1 MNERL
6 RGLALFSSLC
16 LFLSVLELM
25 IPKPIPF
32 LRIGLANL
40 PILLSLT
47 LFSPPEVLLI
57 ILLKVFGQGLIGG
70 TLLSYVFLFS
80 AAGSFAGGLLMLG
93 LHRLMGNRLSLIG
106 IGVMGALASN
116 IVQLGIS
123 RILIFGESTR
133 LIAPPFLLLG
143 TVTGFLL
150 GAAAETTRTKS
161 VWFSEM
167 KRRLAMNAVTGESAS
182 SAPLFDVSSSRLPKL
197 FLFRFLIGL
206 AMLPPF
212 FFHSEPLLRALQLL
226 LCMAASLSAGR
237 KFRIIPGL
245 IVLSA
250 VLFAHIL
257 MPLGEVLFR
266 IFDFPV
272 TRGAIELGLE
282 KGLSI
287 VALVYL
293 SRFAVSKELQLPGL
307 AGKLLYTVL
316 YYFEELTA
324 FRPKRPGWGKLGSM
338 VAELDRHLY
347 LVSFSPPDG
356 RFQIPEKMQ
365 VKSGK
370 AGSFFL
376 PLFILSLHWLLFIVF
391 IIFLY

>member
-6 RGLALFSSLC
+6 RGIALFSSLC
-16 LFLSVLELM
+16 LFLSLLELM

-47 LFSPPEVLLI
+47 VFSSGEVLLI
-57 ILLKVFGQGLIGG
+57 ILLKVFGQGLISG

-80 AAGSFAGGLLMLG
+80 AAGSFAGGLVMLG
-93 LHRLMGNRLSLIG
+93 LGRLLGNRISLIG
-106 IGVMGALASN
+106 LGVMGALTSN

-143 TVTGFLL
+143 TLTGFIL
-150 GAAAETTRTKS
+150 GAAAEAARMKS
-161 VWFSEM
+161 LWFSEM
-167 KRRLAMNAVTGESAS
+167 KRRLAINAAAGESGSPDPFA
-182 SAPLFDVSSSRLPKL
+182 DTGSSRLEKL
-197 FLFRFLIGL
+197 FLFRFFVGA

-212 FFHSEPLLRALQLL
+212 FFHADPLLRALQLL
-226 LCMAASLSAGR
+226 LCLAASLSAGR
-237 KFRIIPGL
+237 KFRPLPGL

-257 MPLGEVLFR
+257 MPVGEVMLR
-266 IFDFPV
+266 IFDFPL
-272 TRGAIELGLE
+272 TRGAIDLGLE

-307 AGKLLYTVL
+307 PGRLLYTVL
-316 YYFEELTA
+316 SYFEELTA
-324 FRPKRPGWGKLGSM
+324 FRPKSPGGGKLTGV
-338 VAELDRHLY
+338 VAELDRAL
-347 LVSFSPPDG
+347 LRVSFSSPDG
-356 RFQIPEKMQ
+356 RSAGPKNMQ
-365 VKSGK
+365 GK
-370 AGSFFL
+370 RGKICSFFL
-376 PLFILSLHWLLFIVF
+376 PLFILALHWLLFF
-391 IIFLY
+391 QFLY